1 MTEQE
6 HHHHF
11 AQEATPEPTDT
22 PAWSCTTCGFTPD
35 PEQDA
40 VAKALAE
47 EDGWIGNNVRNT
59 FAWELHL
66 QRARRVIAVID
77 QYRGIQAA
85 LQRGAEK
92 ALERHPD
99 PHRPSGAGYY
109 PVCDD
114 CGDPVEWNDEAAR
127 WEHAIPINPNNWTP
141 EPEEQP

>member
-1 MTEQE
+1 MPEQE

-11 AQEATPEPTDT
+11 AQEATPGPTDRPT
-22 PAWSCTTCGFTPD
+22 WSCTTCGFTPD

-47 EDGWIGNNVRNT
+47 EDGWAGNNVRNT

-66 QRARRVIAVID
+66 QRAQRVIAVID
-77 QYRGIQAA
+77 QLR
-85 LQRGAEK
+85 R
-92 ALERHPD
+92 PD
-99 PHRPSGAGYY
+99 PHYPSGAGYY